1 MARRRKTTMTHG
13 RAQALSRR
21 EALGIFGATGVVLLG
36 GCGDKM
42 GTEGG
47 TFTSGC
53 TLTPEQGEG
62 PFYVDEGLLRSDITD
77 GQTGV
82 PLRLGITV
90 VKASTCQPIANAA
103 VDVWS
108 ANRNGVY
115 SDESQ
120 EGTTGQKFLRG
131 VQLTD
136 SSGNVQFTTVYP
148 GWYPGRTCHVHVKVR
163 IGGTTS
169 VDTYASGG
177 SRSVHGGQMFFPSA
191 FNAALR
197 SVYTENTNT
206 FINNDDDGVYTL
218 QGGAASLLT
227 LSGSLAAGFSAGI
240 TLAVNA

>member
-1 MARRRKTTMTHG
+1 MARVGKTTMTLG
-13 RAQALSRR
+13 RSQTWSRR
-21 EALGIFGATGVVLLG
+21 DVLGFFGATGVVLLV
-36 GCGDKM
+36 GCGDET
-42 GTEGG
+42 GTDGG
-47 TFTSGC
+47 AFTAAC

-90 VKASTCQPIANAA
+90 VKASTCRPIANAA

-136 SSGNVQFTTVYP
+136 SSGNAQFTTIYP
-148 GWYPGRTCHVHVKVR
+148 GWYPGRTCHVHLKVR
-163 IGGTTS
+163 IDGSTS
-169 VDTYASGG
+169 GATYDSGG

-197 SVYTENTNT
+197 SVYRENTNT

-227 LSGSLAAGFSAGI
+227 LSGSLAAGFNAGI